1 VKTQNIHLDETGT
14 PDEITVTMTLGEA
27 ILMTSHVGQ
36 LVPATKESTGIWDA
50 LQALFCRFWDDG
62 LDDAKRGKLADS

>member
-1 VKTQNIHLDETGT
+1 MKVQNTHLDETGT

-27 ILMTSHVGQ
+27 ILMAVQVGQ
-36 LVPATKESTGIWDA
+36 LVPATKASTGIWDA

-62 LDDAKRGKLADS
+62 LDDAKRGKVVVS